1 MAFGGAKADGLAFGG
16 AKADGVAFGGAKA
29 DGVAF
34 DGAKADDLAF
44 DGAKADGGAF
54 DGAKADCGAF
64 DGAKA
69 DFDFEIGE
77 LGRSILADVNVGIQL
92 QSLRMPLKKA
102 LLTAAR
108 LGAQGIEIDARN
120 DIRPEDLSDTGRRQ
134 LRKMLDDL
142 NLRVAA
148 VRFHT
153 ARGYDVA
160 ENLERRVDGT
170 KQAMRFAYSLGA
182 SVVVNQIGV
191 VPEEPASDSHGLL
204 VQCLTDLARYGQHVG
219 AMLAAETGS
228 EPGERLAAFLDSL
241 RETALGI
248 TFNPGNL
255 IVNNFSVED
264 ALARCATH
272 TLLVHAKDAV
282 RDLARGRGVEVPLGR
297 GMAEFPQIMAS
308 LEERHYRGWYVIERD
323 YSEDI
328 VESLSYAVQFLRNL

>member
-1 MAFGGAKADGLAFGG
+1 M
-16 AKADGVAFGGAKA
+16 
-29 DGVAF
+29 
-34 DGAKADDLAF
+34 
-44 DGAKADGGAF
+44 
-54 DGAKADCGAF
+54 
-64 DGAKA
+64 
-69 DFDFEIGE
+69 
-77 LGRSILADVNVGIQL
+77 ADVNVGIQL
-92 QSLRMPLKKA
+92 ASLRMPLKKA

-120 DIRPEDLSDTGRRQ
+120 DIRPEELTDTGQRQ
-134 LRKMLDDL
+134 LKKMLDDL

-153 ARGYDVA
+153 ARGFDVP
-160 ENLERRVDGT
+160 ENLERRIDGT
-170 KQAMRFAYSLGA
+170 KKAMKMAYALGA
-182 SVVVNQIGV
+182 SVVVNQIGQ
-191 VPEEPASDSHGLL
+191 VPEAAEAPAQHLL

-228 EPGERLAAFLDSL
+228 EPGERLAALIESL

-264 ALARCATH
+264 ALARCANH

-297 GMAEFPQIMAS
+297 GMAEFPQIIAS
-308 LEERHYRGWYVIERD
+308 LEEYRYRGWYIIERD
-323 YSEDI
+323 YSED
-328 VESLSYAVQFLRNL
+328 VVQSLNYAIQFLKNL

>member
-1 MAFGGAKADGLAFGG
+1 M
-16 AKADGVAFGGAKA
+16 
-29 DGVAF
+29 
-34 DGAKADDLAF
+34 
-44 DGAKADGGAF
+44 
-54 DGAKADCGAF
+54 
-64 DGAKA
+64 
-69 DFDFEIGE
+69 
-77 LGRSILADVNVGIQL
+77 ADVNIGIQL
-92 QSLRMPLKKA
+92 TSLRMPLKKA
-102 LLTAAR
+102 LMTAAR

-120 DIRPEDLSDTGRRQ
+120 DLRPEELSDTGRRQ

-153 ARGYDVA
+153 ARGFDVA
-160 ENLERRVDGT
+160 ENLERRIDGT
-170 KQAMRFAYSLGA
+170 KQAMKFAYSLGA
-182 SVVVNQIGV
+182 AVVVNQIGV
-191 VPEEPASDSHGLL
+191 VPDPPEGDAHNML

-219 AMLAAETGS
+219 AMLSAETGS
-228 EPGERLAAFLDSL
+228 EPGERLADGL

-264 ALARCATH
+264 ALRSCAPR

-297 GMAEFPQIMAS
+297 GMAEFPQIIAS
-308 LEERHYRGWYVIERD
+308 LEEHRYRGWYIIERD

-328 VESLSYAVQFLRNL
+328 VQSLNYSIQFLKNL